1 MSASWFSHDSNARN
15 SKKLIRLRQKHG
27 ASGYGVYWMLIE
39 RLRDEAGYTSDRDYE
54 MISFDLRVDVEII
67 RSVVED
73 FGLFELS
80 EDGRYFHAPGL
91 DERME
96 LKDVRSAAGKKGAAN
111 RWNKNTDRMAQNGK
125 SMANGMAKEDFA
137 NSIKEKE
144 SKEKKEEI
152 SKLSFSSP
160 SSSSPSVEVESSEDE
175 EQKEK
180 ILEVF
185 FFRNWAAPN
194 KEYERLIAFNN
205 TDTRCWAKM
214 DKTQRHSAVILWKQK
229 PEQAPRFPL
238 DIIAFWKGIYDNLV
252 YRKAPHSV
260 LMHALSDN
268 IRITENGQEATIY
281 CPEDVRDF
289 IEKNMENGFRPL
301 IHEYLFRPRGLNKMS
316 YRLCPP

>member
-39 RLRDEAGYTSDRDYE
+39 RLRDEEGYTSDRDYE

-111 RWNKNTDRMAQNGK
+111 RWSKNADRMAQNGK
-125 SMANGMAKEDFA
+125 SMANGMAKDDFA

-144 SKEKKEEI
+144 SKDKKEEI

-160 SSSSPSVEVESSEDE
+160 SSSSPSVEAESSEDE
-175 EQKEK
+175 KQQEQ
-180 ILEVF
+180 ILSYMF
-185 FFRNWAAPN
+185 FKNWAAPG
-194 KEYERLIAFNN
+194 KEMERFIAFNN
-205 TDTRCWAKM
+205 TDNRCWAKM
-214 DKTQRHSAVILWKQK
+214 NKTQQDSALILWKQK
-229 PEQAPRFPL
+229 PEQPARFGKEYL
-238 DIIAFWKGIYDNLV
+238 AFWNKIYETLV
-252 YRKAPHSV
+252 LCNAPHGV
-260 LMHALSDN
+260 IMHALSDN
-268 IRITENGQEATIY
+268 IRFDENTSGSVIH
-281 CPEDVRDF
+281 CPQDVRDF
-289 IEKNMENGFRPL
+289 IEANMEKFRTV
-301 IHEYLFRPRGLNKMS
+301 IQTYLFRPRGLNQMS